1 MPAWMVYAVV
11 VSGLIGLASAAA
23 ERVLRLYD
31 LPTRGAW
38 ALAMGASVTLPIAA
52 WLGGG
57 PPATVAAL
65 PLLGV
70 GETLSRLGGAVAG
83 EAASDAGTGI
93 PALDNLVLWGW
104 ALASGAGLL
113 WLGYSALHLH
123 RAMKRTPTRSVGDVD
138 VHLTVEEGPA
148 CWAFPGFRAR
158 VLLPTWL
165 RELTP
170 ERRRLAVAHEREHL
184 RRGDSLLTATGCL
197 LLAAAP
203 WNLPLWWQ
211 LRRLRRA
218 VELDCDA
225 RVLDAGAEPRSYG
238 DLLLTVGGRAGN
250 AAWSALPLS
259 EGADRIERRIRA
271 MTTAPQKHRFWK
283 AGLLAVVALA
293 AGALAAETAPPG
305 ATGSDVGGEASV
317 AERESRP
324 KFIPFSEAPELQ
336 NPQTVRRRL
345 GALYPDSLR
354 RAGIGGTVVLRIYI
368 DTSGEVQR
376 SRVEGSSGHQALD
389 RAALGVVDAMEFS
402 PALNRDQ
409 ARAVWI
415 QQRVQFQP
423 PSTGETSPAVDA
435 SG

>member
-1 MPAWMVYAVV
+1 MLAWMVYAVV
-11 VSGLIGLASAAA
+11 VSGLAGLASAAA

-38 ALAMGASVTLPIAA
+38 ALAMGASVALPIAA

-57 PPATVAAL
+57 PPATVVAL
-65 PLLGV
+65 PPLGV
-70 GETLSRLGGAVAG
+70 SETLSGVGGALVA
-83 EAASDAGTGI
+83 ETASGSATLMPG
-93 PALDNLVLWGW
+93 LDSLVLWGW
-104 ALASGAGLL
+104 ALATGAGLL

-123 RAMKRTPTRSVGDVD
+123 RALKRTTTRSVGDVD
-138 VHLTVEEGPA
+138 VHLTAEEGPA

-184 RRGDSLLTATGCL
+184 RRGDSLLTAAGCL
-197 LLAAAP
+197 LLATAP

-211 LRRLRRA
+211 LSRLRRA
-218 VELDCDA
+218 VELDCDS
-225 RVLDAGAEPRSYG
+225 RVLGAGAEPRSYG

-271 MTTAPQKHRFWK
+271 MTTAPEKYRFWK
-283 AGLLAVVALA
+283 AGLLAVVVLA

-305 ATGSDVGGEASV
+305 ATGSETGEEARV
-317 AERESRP
+317 AERESSP
-324 KFIPFSEAPELQ
+324 TFIPFSEAPELQ

-354 RAGIGGTVVLRIYI
+354 RSGIGGTVILRIYI
-368 DTSGEVQR
+368 DTNGEVQR
-376 SRVEGSSGHQALD
+376 SRVEESSGHQALD

-423 PSTGETSPAVDA
+423 ASTGENSPAVDA